1 MQVSFFNRLFAYL
14 QGKKVVELY
23 SSATLRSYFTVA
35 ILNNQ
40 NQWICQIPR
49 YDKQWEY
56 ITIVL
61 EDNGHLTFLEE
72 PMIEGGL
79 DRWK

>member
-1 MQVSFFNRLFAYL
+1 MQVSFVNRLFAYM

-23 SSATLRSYFTVA
+23 SSASLRSYFTVA
-35 ILNNQ
+35 IRNNQ
-40 NQWICQIPR
+40 NQWICQIPL

-56 ITIVL
+56 ITIIL
-61 EDNGHLTFLEE
+61 EANGNLTFLEE